1 MQVPFALSLFCLR
14 LRWSGLESTPTGYCS
29 AWISPTLSV
38 DCFDTQNLP
47 VAVNRDPGVLPFSVP
62 TLGCGVTGLL
72 FPELSCLP
80 LDSLG
85 VTCYCRDM
93 WQNRT
98 PQTACMGPM
107 PMGLHI
113 LQFGILLTLL
123 VRFSR
128 GPRVEQVGTLND
140 LCLKNESC
148 RSNLNCEKEP
158 WHGCCLGTMQDYSLN
173 AIRMCTFSLKTHLQ
187 WRALSSCSHLPC
199 LSRAPDAL
207 QAAGQHFII
216 SWVWLH
222 IGRNCFLPVFK
233 MRLLHKAAQW
243 CLCGMWNFPFRN
255 VSGPKAPCFC
265 KLFSMTPG

>member
-1 MQVPFALSLFCLR
+1 MQVPFALSLFCLK

-38 DCFDTQNLP
+38 DRFDTQNLP
-47 VAVNRDPGVLPFSVP
+47 AAVNRDPGASPFSVP

-72 FPELSCLP
+72 FPELSCLR

-85 VTCYCRDM
+85 VTCYCRDT

-113 LQFGILLTLL
+113 LQFGRLLTLH

-148 RSNLNCEKEP
+148 RSKLNCEKEP
-158 WHGCCLGTMQDYSLN
+158 WHGCCLGTVQDYSLK
-173 AIRMCTFSLKTHLQ
+173 AIRMCTLSLKTHL
-187 WRALSSCSHLPC
+187 SICSHLPC

-207 QAAGQHFII
+207 QAAGQHLFHGSGCTLEEIVFCWYLRWDYCTRLL
-216 SWVWLH
+216 SDVSVACESFLLETSQDLKHHAFVNYLVWLLD
-222 IGRNCFLPVFK
+222 RK
-233 MRLLHKAAQW
+233 
-243 CLCGMWNFPFRN
+243 
-255 VSGPKAPCFC
+255 
-265 KLFSMTPG
+265 